1 MRALLQDLRYGVRT
15 LTRTPGFTVIAI
27 AVLAVGIGANALVFS
42 LVNTVFLRPLPAADP
57 GTVVRVYS
65 NRFSNTRYATYLALR
80 DRNSTLAGLASFEIR
95 SFGLRVDREVEP
107 AFGEI
112 VAGTYFPLLG
122 LRPSIGRL
130 LSEADDRPG
139 APPVV
144 VLSHGFWQTRF
155 SGSSGVVGQTIVLN
169 GTAFTVV
176 GVGPERFAG
185 LMTPLA
191 AALWVP
197 SAADTL
203 LRPMLD
209 EADRLNRSA
218 LLIGRL
224 KPGVDLAQAQ
234 ADLDTIGRQLRLDAG
249 EPAREQAAVTV
260 YRGTAIHPEFMQP
273 LSVMI
278 GGLMALMALVLC
290 IVCVNVANLV
300 LARAA
305 GRGAEL
311 AVRQSLGAP
320 RRRLVRQLLTENGI
334 LAAGGVAGA
343 LAIAYWGTRALGAV
357 DLPTPFPLAF
367 EVSLDWRV
375 FLFTALVGAGA
386 TLGFGAAPAFAAT
399 GANLADAV
407 KGHRTG
413 RGRDSRLRSTFLIA
427 QVAMSVLLLVVAGL
441 FIRSAKNASSI
452 DPGFDPTNVVVGSLD
467 LETRG
472 YSEARGQALL
482 RTLHER
488 LNDAGGLAAAT
499 FVDIVPVTLSN
510 QTIDL
515 LQESDPEP
523 ARGERSPR
531 PRAYTNNVGPGHFR
545 TLRIGQLAGR
555 DFTHADSTTAPRV
568 AIVNETFAKQFW
580 PGESGVGRRLK
591 PRGATEPT
599 RIIEVV
605 GVVRD
610 SKYVTVGEEARP
622 FIYLPLSQSYTPRVT
637 VIARSNTTP
646 AAAVAL
652 IRSELRASDEGLA
665 LFAVSTLT
673 DATSVSLLPARMGGM
688 MLAALGGLALILA
701 ALGIYGVLSFL
712 VRMRTREIGVRV
724 AIGASPRAVITLV
737 VGQACRWTL
746 IGAAAGIVL
755 ALGVTRLL
763 AGVLYG
769 VSPTDPATYGAVAL
783 LLVTV
788 AALAAWVPALRAT
801 RVDPLVAL
809 REG

>member
-1 MRALLQDLRYGVRT
+1 MRAFLQDLRYGVRT

-27 AVLAVGIGANALVFS
+27 GVLALGIGANALVFS
-42 LVNTVFLRPLPAADP
+42 LANTVFLRPLPAADP

-130 LSEADDRPG
+130 LAETDDRPG

-144 VLSHGFWQTRF
+144 VLSHGFWQNRF
-155 SGSSGVVGQTIVLN
+155 GGSSDVVGQTIVLN

-185 LMTPLA
+185 LMTPLT

-197 SAADTL
+197 SAADAL

-209 EADRLNRSA
+209 EAERLNRSA

-260 YRGTAIHPEFMQP
+260 YPATAIHPEFMQP
-273 LSVMI
+273 LSVML
-278 GGLMALMALVLC
+278 GGLMALMVLVLG

-311 AVRQSLGAP
+311 AIRQSLGAP
-320 RRRLVRQLLTENGI
+320 RRRLIRQLLTENGI
-334 LAAGGVAGA
+334 LAAAGVLGA

-357 DLPTPFPLAF
+357 ASAHAVPAGVRRVARLAR
-367 EVSLDWRV
+367 VSVHRAGRRRRHPGLRGRARLRRDPAPISPMRSRD
-375 FLFTALVGAGA
+375 TARAG
-386 TLGFGAAPAFAAT
+386 P
-399 GANLADAV
+399 
-407 KGHRTG
+407 
-413 RGRDSRLRSTFLIA
+413 RDSRLRSTFLIA

-472 YSEARGQALL
+472 YSEARGQEFL

-499 FVDIVPVTLSN
+499 LVDIVPVTLSN

-515 LQESDPEP
+515 LHESDPEP

-545 TLRIGQLAGR
+545 TLRIGLA
-555 DFTHADSTTAPRV
+555 
-568 AIVNETFAKQFW
+568 
-580 PGESGVGRRLK
+580 RR
-591 PRGATEPT
+591 P
-599 RIIEVV
+599 
-605 GVVRD
+605 
-610 SKYVTVGEEARP
+610 
-622 FIYLPLSQSYTPRVT
+622 
-637 VIARSNTTP
+637 
-646 AAAVAL
+646 
-652 IRSELRASDEGLA
+652 
-665 LFAVSTLT
+665 
-673 DATSVSLLPARMGGM
+673 
-688 MLAALGGLALILA
+688 
-701 ALGIYGVLSFL
+701 
-712 VRMRTREIGVRV
+712 
-724 AIGASPRAVITLV
+724 
-737 VGQACRWTL
+737 
-746 IGAAAGIVL
+746 
-755 ALGVTRLL
+755 
-763 AGVLYG
+763 
-769 VSPTDPATYGAVAL
+769 
-783 LLVTV
+783 
-788 AALAAWVPALRAT
+788 
-801 RVDPLVAL
+801 
-809 REG
+809 

>member
-1 MRALLQDLRYGVRT
+1 MRAFLQDLRYGVRT

-27 AVLAVGIGANALVFS
+27 GVLALGIGANALVFS
-42 LVNTVFLRPLPAADP
+42 VANTVFLRPLPAADP
-57 GTVVRVYS
+57 ATVVRVYS
-65 NRFSNTRYATYLALR
+65 NRFSNTRYATYLPLR

-130 LSEADDRPG
+130 LSETDDRPG

-155 SGSSGVVGQTIVLN
+155 SGSRDAVGQTIVLN

-197 SAADTL
+197 SAADAL

-209 EADRLNRSA
+209 EAARLNRSA
-218 LLIGRL
+218 LLVGRL

-260 YRGTAIHPEFMQP
+260 YPATAIHPEFMQP

-278 GGLMALMALVLC
+278 GGLMALMVLVLG

-311 AVRQSLGAP
+311 AIRQSLGAP
-320 RRRLVRQLLTENGI
+320 RRRLIRQLLTENGI
-334 LAAGGVAGA
+334 LAAAGVLGA

-367 EVSLDWRV
+367 DVSLDWRV

-399 GANLADAV
+399 RADLADAV
-407 KGHRTG
+407 KGHRSG
-413 RGRDSRLRSTFLIA
+413 RARDSRLRSAFLIA

-441 FIRSAKNASSI
+441 FIRSAKNATSI

-472 YSEARGQALL
+472 YSEARGQELL
-482 RTLHER
+482 RTLQER
-488 LNDAGGLAAAT
+488 LNGAGGLAAAT
-499 FVDIVPVTLSN
+499 FADIVPVTLSN

-545 TLRIGQLAGR
+545 TLRIGLAAGR
-555 DFTHADSTTAPRV
+555 DFTHADGATAPRV
-568 AIVNETFAKQFW
+568 AVVNETFARQFW
-580 PGESGVGRRLK
+580 PGGSAVGRRLK
-591 PRGATEPT
+591 PRGATGPDQV
-599 RIIEVV
+599 IEVV
-605 GVVRD
+605 GVARD

-622 FIYLPLSQSYTPRVT
+622 FVYLPLSQSYTPRV
-637 VIARSNTTP
+637 
-646 AAAVAL
+646 
-652 IRSELRASDEGLA
+652 
-665 LFAVSTLT
+665 
-673 DATSVSLLPARMGGM
+673 
-688 MLAALGGLALILA
+688 
-701 ALGIYGVLSFL
+701 
-712 VRMRTREIGVRV
+712 
-724 AIGASPRAVITLV
+724 
-737 VGQACRWTL
+737 
-746 IGAAAGIVL
+746 
-755 ALGVTRLL
+755 
-763 AGVLYG
+763 
-769 VSPTDPATYGAVAL
+769 
-783 LLVTV
+783 
-788 AALAAWVPALRAT
+788 
-801 RVDPLVAL
+801 
-809 REG
+809 